1 MAEVVRTNELA
12 GDISARAAYNEA
24 VRSVLSYFRPAVLLA
39 AFFLLV
45 GISCAADED
54 EWFLEGLRQ
63 RRLFELAEK
72 YCTERLAGAQ
82 LPPVAQGEL
91 AVELIRTYALH
102 AANSPPDQREELWKR
117 ARTAAAEFQRQNS
130 QQPRGILIRMQDALT
145 LLAQGELARQE
156 LEAGAADPA
165 ESARKALR
173 DAAKLLTDLDKELT
187 REIPLR
193 RRGQLKPEEL
203 TADELTSLQHNAIH
217 QLARASRNL
226 ALLYEP
232 KSADRVAG
240 LTQASD
246 FLQKPLAALDADE
259 PLAWQIRLD
268 LALCQRLL
276 GNLDGAKELVEQ
288 VDREGVDPASRLRAR
303 AEAIRIELAA
313 KNLPQAQ
320 ALAKGGRTL
329 AGVTSADFDFALFET
344 ALAFWR
350 AASEGK
356 DDPLAKKY
364 QEQAIDLAKFLDET
378 HGPYW
383 GRRADQLLIR
393 SQPGAAAGTEILS
406 RAADNLYLKKEFDQ
420 AVAAYDRATE
430 QARAGGNAAGAFELS
445 YKAALV
451 QEQRQKHAE
460 AARRFRALAVALPT
474 HKEAAAAHLRGAWNQ
489 AKEAARDAEAEQT
502 YVAML
507 AEQIATW
514 PQSES
519 AAQAR
524 LWLGKWHAGRK
535 EWAPAVEAFAGITR
549 ESLHFP
555 AAVAAVAPAWQE
567 HLRSLAAAGKKT
579 EDEAERA
586 AAWFDAAIV
595 GTENKLPEKWTATDR
610 LSALEMAK
618 ILLDYRPD
626 KYREAEGILQTALD
640 HAGDAPPAWS
650 SEAQSQLVLAIAGQS
665 GRRDDALTMLS
676 QIGQASPEQLLDL
689 LAGLSAVI
697 SRSRKEVRPQ
707 IAGIQ
712 LQAADMLWPQRAKL
726 TKNAALSLTRIRAEA
741 LAATGK
747 RAEALAAFA
756 ALAKENPDSA
766 AIQEGYADILLAG
779 DAASVKQSLDQWR
792 RILSRAKPRSELWF
806 KAKYSVALTQFKLG
820 EKKEAAAVL
829 RYTLELPP
837 GLAGTVWQDKYEALL
852 RECER

>member
-1 MAEVVRTNELA
+1 M
-12 GDISARAAYNEA
+12 
-24 VRSVLSYFRPAVLLA
+24 LSYFRPAVLLA

-45 GISCAADED
+45 GISCAADD
-54 EWFLEGLRQ
+54 EERFLEGLRQ

-72 YCTERLAGAQ
+72 YCTDRLAGAQ
-82 LPPVAQGEL
+82 LPPVAQGDL

-102 AANSPPDQREELWKR
+102 AANSPPDQREELWKLTR
-117 ARTAAAEFQRQNS
+117 SAAAEFQRQNP
-130 QQPRGILIRMQDALT
+130 QHPRGILIRMQDALT

-156 LEAGAADPA
+156 LEAGAADPD

-173 DAAKLLTDLDKELT
+173 EAAKLLTDLEKEIA

-193 RRGQLKPEEL
+193 RRGQLRPEEL

-217 QLARASRNL
+217 QLARAYRNL

-246 FLQKPLAALDADE
+246 FLQKPLASLDADE

-276 GNLDGAKELVEQ
+276 GNLDGAKEQVEQ
-288 VDREGVDPASRLRAR
+288 VDRDGVDPASRLRAR

-320 ALAKGGRTL
+320 TMAKVGRTL

-344 ALAFWR
+344 SLALWR
-350 AASEGK
+350 AASEAK

-364 QEQAIDLAKFLDET
+364 QELTTELAKSLDDA
-378 HGPYW
+378 HGSYW

-393 SQPGAAAGTEILS
+393 SQPAGAGGIEVLS
-406 RAADNLYLKKEFDQ
+406 RGADNLYLKKEFEQ
-420 AVAAYDRATE
+420 AVAAYDKAAD
-430 QARAGGNAAGAFELS
+430 QARAGGNADSAFELA

-451 QEQRQKHAE
+451 QEQRQRHAE

-555 AAVAAVAPAWQE
+555 AAVAAIAPCWQE

-595 GTENKLPEKWTATDR
+595 GSENKLPEKWTATDR

-640 HAGDAPPAWS
+640 HASDAPPAWKA
-650 SEAQSQLVLAIAGQS
+650 EARSQLVLAIAGQT

-689 LAGLSAVI
+689 LSGLSAVI
-697 SRSRKEVRPQ
+697 SRSRKDVRPQ

-712 LQAADMLWPQRAKL
+712 LQAADMLWPQRSKL
-726 TKNAALSLTRIRAEA
+726 AKNAALSLTRIRAEA

-766 AIQEGYADILLAG
+766 AIQEGYADILLSG
-779 DAASVKQSLDQWR
+779 DAASVKSSLDQWR

-806 KAKYSVALTQFKLG
+806 KAKYSVALAQFKLG